1 MKNQP
6 LRQRTYPDVT
16 RFLVPPHEEAELLE
30 LELLEEVR
38 RAGARAGAQWCR
50 PDPVHAL
57 EHLIGP

>member
-1 MKNQP
+1 
-6 LRQRTYPDVT
+6 VT